1 MKIGKPKRELKNS
14 RVLIGSAKKIE
25 VEDMP
30 NLIQIQISS
39 YDWFLQRKRKANNEP
54 VLKQGLQSLFEEIF
68 PIISSD
74 EKMSLEFVEYTLGEN
89 DIKYDE
95 FTAKQKGQSYSI
107 PVKALINLKIHDT
120 GEIRQKE
127 IYLGEFPLM
136 TDRGTFI
143 INGAERVVVSQIH
156 RSPGVVYSL
165 DDKTRIFNARII
177 PYRGSWLEFEIEEK
191 KGLLFVRIDRKR
203 KILVTTF
210 LRVLGYDTREKIIE
224 LFYKD
229 KVVKIETQEQ
239 QEDVARKVIS
249 KDVYIQSEGG
259 DQKEKI
265 VQAGTRL
272 TPIEIDKL
280 VQSKITEI
288 SVIDFDNEESTHIPI
303 IISCLEK
310 EDVAVTKDEPF
321 KDEPTK
327 FDAINKI
334 YSVLKPGEP
343 TTAENAEKEI
353 RNMFFSEKRYD
364 LGAVGR
370 YKINKKF
377 GFDLNITDCAL

>member
-210 LRVLGYDTREKIIE
+210 LRVLGYDTRERTIE

-259 DQKEKI
+259 DQREKNC
-265 VQAGTRL
+265 ASRN
-272 TPIEIDKL
+272 EID
-280 VQSKITEI
+280 S
-288 SVIDFDNEESTHIPI
+288 DRD
-303 IISCLEK
+303 
-310 EDVAVTKDEPF
+310 
-321 KDEPTK
+321 
-327 FDAINKI
+327 
-334 YSVLKPGEP
+334 
-343 TTAENAEKEI
+343 
-353 RNMFFSEKRYD
+353 R
-364 LGAVGR
+364 
-370 YKINKKF
+370 
-377 GFDLNITDCAL
+377 